1 MSSVHGFLSHYNAVG
16 GSFRELLCHQCFY
29 WLWFLKSLHVEN
41 YYGTQIITSF
51 TRSVITKSVSAG
63 IIIVVG
69 IRLQ

>member
-1 MSSVHGFLSHYNAVG
+1 MCMSLSQYNAVE

-29 WLWFLKSLHVEN
+29 HLWFLKSLHAEN

-51 TRSVITKSVSAG
+51 TLSVIAKAVSAG